1 LQSKFWRDLALHQRW
16 RGGSAQ
22 SRDPRKLEFLL
33 GKEHGETIPK
43 TCWFLVDPPESRK
56 KRPVLLL

>member
-1 LQSKFWRDLALHQRW
+1 LLRKFWRDLALHQRW

-33 GKEHGETIPK
+33 GKEHGEISPAAEGGE
-43 TCWFLVDPPESRK
+43 VDPPSLFK
-56 KRPVLLL
+56 LKI